1 MPLDDTSDEMRQS
14 VALESPQG
22 WRCSRI
28 TARFVVGGMIT
39 GPAHLAWL
47 ADRGVTHVISTAA
60 ALDDGPLCAACELP
74 FLHLPWQDDGLLK
87 PADDF
92 LHALA
97 WVMRAD
103 ALALAQSQPLPCYY
117 IHCAGGAFRSVLL
130 ATFLLAAQAGI
141 SGDEAFAYVQA
152 RHPNARAWDVLAYRR
167 ACLAALESVQPE
179 LE

>member
-1 MPLDDTSDEMRQS
+1 MPLDDTSDEIRQS
-14 VALESPQG
+14 AALESPQG

-28 TARFVVGGMIT
+28 TARFVVGGMIM

-47 ADRGVTHVISTAA
+47 ADHGVTHVISVAA

-92 LHALA
+92 LYALA
-97 WVMRAD
+97 WVMRSD
-103 ALALAQSQPLPCYY
+103 AAARARGQPLPCYY
-117 IHCAGGAFRSVLL
+117 IHCAGGAFRSPLL
-130 ATFLLAAQAGI
+130 ATFLLAAQTGI
-141 SGDEAFAYVQA
+141 TGDAAFAYIQA
-152 RHPNARAWDVLAYRR
+152 RHPAARAWDVLAYRR
-167 ACLAALESVQPE
+167 ACLAALEVVQAE